1 MQLKTLLNHVQK
13 HKGFVYE
20 SVRLEEKG
28 RPRLVV
34 DIRPRRGSRGRCS
47 GCKQRRPGYDT
58 LPVRFFQ
65 FVPLWGLL
73 VFFRYAM
80 RRVDCPKCG
89 VTVETVPWA
98 QGKSPIT
105 TTYAW
110 FLATW
115 AKRMSWSE
123 VARHFK
129 TTWDTVFKAVEFAV
143 DWGLEHRDLTGIR
156 SLGVDEVLWH
166 RGHKYLTVVYQI
178 DGHCRRLLWVGKDR
192 TRACIDDFFKWFGLR
207 AQHLRFIC
215 SDQHRPYL
223 DSIAKYASKAV
234 HVLDR
239 YHLVA
244 RLNKAIDKVRASE
257 AKRLKRD
264 GYEPVLKK
272 TRWLLL
278 KRPENLRDEQRIKLA
293 DVLRYNIKTVRAYLL
308 KEDLQQLWDYSSP
321 TWAGKFLDRW
331 CSRVMR
337 SRIEEMKKVARS
349 FRGHRELIL
358 NWFRARAAISAGST
372 EGLNNK
378 LKVTLRRAYGFRT
391 LKATKIALY
400 HSLGALPQP
409 AVTHEFF

>member
-1 MQLKTLLNHVQK
+1 
-13 HKGFVYE
+13 
-20 SVRLEEKG
+20 
-28 RPRLVV
+28 
-34 DIRPRRGSRGRCS
+34 
-47 GCKQRRPGYDT
+47 
-58 LPVRFFQ
+58 
-65 FVPLWGLL
+65 
-73 VFFRYAM
+73 
-80 RRVDCPKCG
+80 
-89 VTVETVPWA
+89 
-98 QGKSPIT
+98 
-105 TTYAW
+105 
-110 FLATW
+110 
-115 AKRMSWSE
+115 
-123 VARHFK
+123 
-129 TTWDTVFKAVEFAV
+129 
-143 DWGLEHRDLTGIR
+143 
-156 SLGVDEVLWH
+156 
-166 RGHKYLTVVYQI
+166 VYQI

>member
-1 MQLKTLLNHVQK
+1 MLNHVQK

-34 DIRPRRGSRGRCS
+34 DIRARRGSRGRCS

-105 TTYAW
+105 STYAW

-192 TRACIDDFFKWFGLR
+192 TRACIDDWGTACRRGTR
-207 AQHLRFIC
+207 A
-215 SDQHRPYL
+215 P
-223 DSIAKYASKAV
+223 
-234 HVLDR
+234 
-239 YHLVA
+239 
-244 RLNKAIDKVRASE
+244 
-257 AKRLKRD
+257 
-264 GYEPVLKK
+264 
-272 TRWLLL
+272 
-278 KRPENLRDEQRIKLA
+278 
-293 DVLRYNIKTVRAYLL
+293 
-308 KEDLQQLWDYSSP
+308 
-321 TWAGKFLDRW
+321 
-331 CSRVMR
+331 
-337 SRIEEMKKVARS
+337 
-349 FRGHRELIL
+349 
-358 NWFRARAAISAGST
+358 
-372 EGLNNK
+372 
-378 LKVTLRRAYGFRT
+378 
-391 LKATKIALY
+391 
-400 HSLGALPQP
+400 
-409 AVTHEFF
+409 